1 MAGRWCGWV
10 VGAAIGLPGM
20 LAGASAAGLDGC
32 YVGALPCGSEARM
45 AHLVARCLAD
55 PAACGSLGGQRP
67 AVVEPGR
74 HSSPARPLPADA
86 APPRRMAG
94 QARRT
99 GDSLPAGDAAEA
111 ARAARTIDRLA
122 RALPIEP
129 WLHDLEDRLPPDP
142 LAVERALGL
151 RRPVGAATDLRDG
164 VPDVERLLHALA
176 PGRGN

>member
-1 MAGRWCGWV
+1 M

-86 APPRRMAG
+86 APPRRMAR
-94 QARRT
+94 QARST
-99 GDSLPAGDAAEA
+99 GDALPAGDAAEA
-111 ARAARTIDRLA
+111 ARAARAARTIHRLA

-129 WLHDLEDRLPPDP
+129 WLHDLEDRLPSDP

-151 RRPVGAATDLRDG
+151 RRPVGATTDLRDG
-164 VPDVERLLHALA
+164 VPDVKRLLHALA
-176 PGRGN
+176 PRPGR